1 MLEEDC
7 SLNEEECPL
16 EDEYMDPNKLE
27 ELLADVV
34 IVILD
39 EIKIT
44 LVEVTML
51 VPLKK
56 VFEEM
61 VEWTGE
67 NDKIEVI
74 GLEDVEPIEE
84 NTWLVG
90 LFEREE
96 EERFEWKDV
105 EFEKELAEL
114 LDCKITVALFD
125 TDSPDVNVTGHCTI
139 MRVVRGL

>member
-84 NTWLVG
+84 NT
-90 LFEREE
+90 
-96 EERFEWKDV
+96 
-105 EFEKELAEL
+105 
-114 LDCKITVALFD
+114 
-125 TDSPDVNVTGHCTI
+125 
-139 MRVVRGL
+139 